1 MKKVDVN
8 TLFSTDVS
16 GRAAAQDLPMQSLVC
31 VTAIYQFALL
41 KNIILPNLVNSISN
55 IQGSLRN
62 AWCNLCVKVN
72 ISVKRLAG

>member
-41 KNIILPNLVNSISN
+41 KNITHSQILRILSQIS
-55 IQGSLRN
+55 
-62 AWCNLCVKVN
+62 KVHYLMHG
-72 ISVKRLAG
+72 VTYV